1 MKPPTIAHLLAIL
14 DGIDWRALEAD
25 LDANQPGQ
33 PRAASLEPS
42 RGHGVSDPTG
52 ETATRDT
59 TDHHAIYRRHV
70 DAAYRALLAIAVLA
84 EARTP
89 THQPRRSAIAAET
102 RGCTLHERAGV
113 EAHRQ
118 AYRATDFADVLDA
131 PLREPIPVCR
141 WCWDFP
147 RRTHPDGDQLGRVP
161 TNEEILTY
169 ERTGKLRLKARAK
182 RPTWTATNI
191 AGDWTGRTGA
201 A

>member
-52 ETATRDT
+52 ETATNPT
-59 TDHHAIYRRHV
+59 PDHHAIYRRHV

-89 THQPRRSAIAAET
+89 THQPRRSTIAAET
-102 RGCTLHERAGV
+102 RGCTLHERAGATTQHHQG
-113 EAHRQ
+113 AHR
-118 AYRATDFADVLDA
+118 TDLGSFLDKPLARPADVCEACYQFTRRAGRLPTGDELVRHDRSGRWS
-131 PLREPIPVCR
+131 LRSTRASV
-141 WCWDFP
+141 FSV
-147 RRTHPDGDQLGRVP
+147 DQIVGEWQQR
-161 TNEEILTY
+161 
-169 ERTGKLRLKARAK
+169 
-182 RPTWTATNI
+182 
-191 AGDWTGRTGA
+191 DGA